1 MTESKLF
8 VLWGQGGSIALQTL
22 FLNDLQGKE
31 GLPRE
36 HFGDSWSRQWTRW
49 PPKSSQGKEAE
60 KCSICCSSQYQGLK
74 WTLGRGI
81 LSSIH
86 AQKKRTEGW
95 KEAGRQQ
102 KPLWAPREFAELG
115 MLAVAPWEGPAP
127 PQRLWQKQLPG
138 NGGAQCSGAVPR
150 PGWEVAA
157 GNGWYKLNKLLRSLW
172 RPMEQLY
179 FSCAGGGSD
188 NLQIS
193 YFVHIVYI
201 YL

>member
-60 KCSICCSSQYQGLK
+60 KCSICCSSQYQGLR

-81 LSSIH
+81 LSSVH

-102 KPLWAPREFAELG
+102 KPLWLLESL
-115 MLAVAPWEGPAP
+115 
-127 PQRLWQKQLPG
+127 Q
-138 NGGAQCSGAVPR
+138 
-150 PGWEVAA
+150 GWECWQWPHGKGQHHPKGCGRNNCQEMEVPSVLGLYPGLA
-157 GNGWYKLNKLLRSLW
+157 GK
-172 RPMEQLY
+172 
-179 FSCAGGGSD
+179 
-188 NLQIS
+188 
-193 YFVHIVYI
+193 
-201 YL
+201 